1 MGTSMV
7 VNRYYKQEEQ
17 TENILPKLIEK
28 KVKVEINSN
37 EKKYIPIELGINKYE
52 LRTIFIENTANND
65 YECTIFDKQKDGQIQ
80 YSSIKE
86 KRTYDIINIP
96 CDDKDQT
103 NSCHL
108 FIENFSNVPSLY
120 TVVLKVTTLI

>member
-1 MGTSMV
+1 
-7 VNRYYKQEEQ
+7 
-17 TENILPKLIEK
+17 
-28 KVKVEINSN
+28 
-37 EKKYIPIELGINKYE
+37 
-52 LRTIFIENTANND
+52 
-65 YECTIFDKQKDGQIQ
+65 DKQKDGQIQ

-103 NSCHL
+103 KSCHL

>member
-17 TENILPKLIEK
+17 TENIFPKLIEK
-28 KVKVEINSN
+28 KIKVEISSN

-65 YECTIFDKQKDGQIQ
+65 YECTI
-80 YSSIKE
+80 Y
-86 KRTYDIINIP
+86 
-96 CDDKDQT
+96 
-103 NSCHL
+103 
-108 FIENFSNVPSLY
+108 
-120 TVVLKVTTLI
+120 